1 MKLDSSIIRYLEKD
15 EYRVLTSIEM
25 GMKNHEIVP
34 LALIENIAKLRRGG
48 VFKVVQSLLKKK
60 LIGHINKQVDGYSL
74 TYSGYDV
81 LAIHTFIKRGL
92 IRQIGNML
100 GTGKESDIYL
110 CKGPNNEDFV
120 LKLARLGRT
129 SFRAVKSKRDYL
141 KGRSKH
147 NWLYL
152 SRLSAIKEYTFMES
166 LYKSQIP
173 TPQPISHN
181 RHAILMSLIQGY
193 PLINVSSMKHPGKVL
208 NDCVNLSIKLVEL
221 GLVHCDF
228 NQFNLLVTDDEDI
241 FVIDFPQMV
250 SVDHFN
256 GEELYSKDIECI
268 SEFFGNRF
276 GVYCENIPRL
286 RDLKVLRHVDVEI
299 KASGYLRENLKDYEI
314 EELDQVIESA
324 KKDDDEEGGSEGSD
338 EEAAEEE
345 AEEVEETKELT
356 NAKVENPE
364 DETPPQDQEG
374 SENSSEESSSDEAG
388 EQDEHPETDPQ
399 NTDPAKAKPKAKTKA
414 EKTPE
419 NASELKQKISNKLK
433 KNRQK
438 REKVR
443 TNRNKAKG
451 QMSLNF

>member
-1 MKLDSSIIRYLEKD
+1 
-15 EYRVLTSIEM
+15 M

-60 LIGHINKQVDGYSL
+60 LIAHINKQVDGYSL

-92 IRQIGNML
+92 IKQIGNML

-110 CKGPNNEDFV
+110 CKGPNDEDFV

-129 SFRAVKSKRDYL
+129 SFRAVKTKRDYL

-166 LYKSQIP
+166 LYKTQIP

-193 PLINVSSMKHPGKVL
+193 PLINVSSIKHPGKVL

-228 NQFNLLVTDDEDI
+228 NQFNLLVTDDEDV

-256 GEELYSKDIECI
+256 GEELYEKDIVCLN
-268 SEFFGNRF
+268 EFFANRF
-276 GVYCENIPRL
+276 GVFCENIPKL
-286 RDLKVLRHVDVEI
+286 KDLKVLRHVDAEI
-299 KASGYLRENLKDYEI
+299 KASGYLKENLKDYEI

-324 KKDDDEEGGSEGSD
+324 KREDDDEEMDSGSG
-338 EEAAEEE
+338 EEPAEELK
-345 AEEVEETKELT
+345 EEEEKEKEKGVEETKEL
-356 NAKVENPE
+356 NIINSESLEEKIPHE
-364 DETPPQDQEG
+364 DQED
-374 SENSSEESSSDEAG
+374 SENSSDESGS
-388 EQDEHPETDPQ
+388 QDEDLNANPQITDQ
-399 NTDPAKAKPKAKTKA
+399 NKTKTKTKA

-419 NASELKQKISNKLK
+419 NSSDLKQKISNKLK

-443 TNRNKAKG
+443 TNRNKVKG